1 MACDIK
7 EACSFFTEFGK
18 RNSPYWKSILAI
30 YCHGPIYKNCQR
42 RMYHLEA
49 GTEIPKDLLP
59 SSDIAKEF
67 LLLR

>member
-7 EACSFFTEFGK
+7 ENCSFFAEFGTRK
-18 RNSPYWKSILAI
+18 SPYWKSILAI
-30 YCHGPIYKNCQR
+30 YCHGPIFKNCQR
-42 RMYHLEA
+42 RLYHQQTSSDAPEQ
-49 GTEIPKDLLP
+49 LLP